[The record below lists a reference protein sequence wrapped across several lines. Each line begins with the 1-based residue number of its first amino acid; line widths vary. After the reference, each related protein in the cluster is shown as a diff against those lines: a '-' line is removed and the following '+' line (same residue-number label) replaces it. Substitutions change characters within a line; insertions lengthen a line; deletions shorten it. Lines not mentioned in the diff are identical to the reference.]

1 MSKTIFETVNARI
14 DELLAQRDAE
24 IAAAEQA
31 LAEAKKAVNA
41 AQDVQDAAISSADV
55 ERYSAA
61 NADKAKA
68 EMAVEVYSARLE
80 QLKSKEFLD
89 PEEDERITHEIQA
102 YQRKLR
108 DDTTDKI
115 ISLLEEVE
123 KVGHEYWDAQG
134 KADKLYDRW
143 FKSVSARM
151 HRHET
156 NDGELRGAIRA
167 LATLWFYRDSKG
179 LGSYSTGNFWTT

>member
-14 DELLAQRDAE
+14 DELISQRDTE

-31 LAEAKKAVNA
+31 LAEAKEAVNA
-41 AQDVQDAAISSADV
+41 AQDAQDAAIASTDLDAYAAAHEDK
-55 ERYSAA
+55 ER
-61 NADKAKA
+61 A

-80 QLKSKEFLD
+80 QLKARDFLD
-89 PEEDERITHEIQA
+89 PEEDKRITNEIVA

-108 DDTTDKI
+108 DDATDKI
-115 ISLLEEVE
+115 ISLIEEVE
-123 KVGHEYWDAQG
+123 KVGREYWDAQG

-156 NDGELRGAIRA
+156 NDSELRGAIRA
-167 LATLWFYRDSKG
+167 LVTNWFYRDSKN
-179 LGSYSTGNFWTT
+179 LGSYSTGSFWTK